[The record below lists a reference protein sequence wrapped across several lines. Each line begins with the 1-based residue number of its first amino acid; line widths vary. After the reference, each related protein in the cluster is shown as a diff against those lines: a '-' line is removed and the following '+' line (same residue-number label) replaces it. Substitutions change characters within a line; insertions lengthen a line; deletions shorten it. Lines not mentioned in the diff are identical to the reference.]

1 MTIYQLSKKMLQLE
15 LHQKFI
21 IMHKCVH
28 KNNRLL
34 IKAVVPGDIIKLNI
48 INFYDEYVC
57 TILFATFLLVPI
69 TSLG

>member
-1 MTIYQLSKKMLQLE
+1 MTIYQLSKRMLQLE

-21 IMHKCVH
+21 IMDKCLH

-34 IKAVVPGDIIKLNI
+34 IKTVVRGDIIKPNI
-48 INFYDEYVC
+48 INFYDEYVY